1 MNELKMNVSLK
12 DTTPIVC
19 EKCGCEVFV
28 PGVMLR
34 KVSKF
39 LIGSSVDSLMPLE
52 VFMCGNCH
60 HINEMF
66 RPKDPKDSEEQ
77 VKS

>member
-1 MNELKMNVSLK
+1 MSKGLDIKLE

-19 EKCGCEVFV
+19 EKCGGEVFIE
-28 PGVMLR
+28 GMMLR

-39 LIGSSVDSLMPLE
+39 LTGTVEDGVIPIPT
-52 VFMCGNCH
+52 FACATCG

-66 RPKDPKDSEEQ
+66 QPKKL
-77 VKS
+77 